1 VVWTARGG
9 DAVVTPGASLY
20 RRRTGEG
27 RLETGIPMADEH
39 VTAGEHRARRRP
51 APEQPADE
59 GPGSNPVPRSVI
71 IVLAV
76 ALVLVAAFCL
86 YSLIVFWP
94 SSDPQAGPTQN
105 VCYFG
110 WQRNLSRDT
119 LFFLVV
125 AFGGA
130 LGGLIHTIRSVSW
143 YTGNRNLRWSWM
155 LFNLMLPIVGAL
167 AGVVFYV
174 VLRAGL
180 FTTTGESGSANP
192 FGFTAVAI
200 MAGLFSE
207 QAMEKLKQIAT
218 ELFAPR
224 PQGEDHVEPENI
236 ATKEAETTEP
246 PVEKE
251 KG

>member
-1 VVWTARGG
+1 
-9 DAVVTPGASLY
+9 
-20 RRRTGEG
+20 
-27 RLETGIPMADEH
+27 MADEH
-39 VTAGEHRARRRP
+39 VTAGEHRATRQH
-51 APEQPADE
+51 APRQTADE
-59 GPGSNPVPRSVI
+59 GPGSAPVPRSVI

-76 ALVLVAAFCL
+76 GLVLVAAFCL

-94 SSDPQAGPTQN
+94 SSDVKAGTNQA
-105 VCYFG
+105 VDYFG
-110 WQRNLSRDT
+110 WHRNLSRDT

-130 LGGLIHTIRSVSW
+130 IGGLVHTIRSVSW

-155 LFNLMLPIVGAL
+155 LFNIMLPIVGAL

-180 FTTTGESGSANP
+180 FTATGQAESANP

-207 QAMEKLKQIAT
+207 QAMEKLKQIAAD
-218 ELFAPR
+218 LFSPS
-224 PQGEDHVEPENI
+224 PEGEDHTPPTNI
-236 ATKEAETTEP
+236 AKKETETTEP
-246 PVEKE
+246 PTEKE
-251 KG
+251 KR